1 MTVQKLMTKTVQ
13 NNYNNLLMAIQDN
26 RIQILIVINKT

>member
-1 MTVQKLMTKTVQ
+1 MTVQKLMTKIVQ
-13 NNYNNLLMAIQDN
+13 NNYNNLLMAIQDK